1 MNSKKLFASLELC
14 RPVNV
19 LITLASIPV
28 ACWIAGGTPANWLL
42 FLLAGITG
50 ALVAAGANAIND
62 AFDIEIDRIN
72 RPDRPLPR
80 GALTQHDARRLWL
93 MVSAAAILL
102 NVFLNLSSLLIVLL
116 SVLLLYIYS
125 ARLKRTVLIGNVVIG
140 LMTGMAFIYGG
151 VVVGRIERAV
161 VPAIFAFL
169 VNGAREVLKDVED
182 MEGDRREHAV
192 TLPIQ
197 YGTTAALVL
206 ATALLVLLIGITVV
220 VGING
225 LYHPAFLYMVLLADC
240 VMCISILLLWIDH
253 SSSALRHAST
263 LLKVSMII
271 GLLSIIVGSI

>member
-1 MNSKKLFASLELC
+1 MNSKKLIAYIQLC

-19 LITLASIPV
+19 LITFASIPV
-28 ACWIAGGTPANWLL
+28 GCWIAGGTLSEWLF

-62 AFDIEIDRIN
+62 AFDIDIDRIN

-80 GALTQHDARRLWL
+80 GALTQQDARRMWL
-93 MVSAAAILL
+93 IVSVAAILL
-102 NVFLNLSSLLIVLL
+102 NLFLNLFSLLIVVL

-161 VPAIFAFL
+161 LPAIFAFL
-169 VNGAREVLKDVED
+169 VNVAREVLKDVED

-197 YGTTAALVL
+197 YGTTTALVL
-206 ATALLVLLIGITVV
+206 ATASLLILIGITIAAGVH
-220 VGING
+220 G
-225 LYHPAFLYMVLLADC
+225 LYHQAFLYIVLTADSL
-240 VMCISILLLWIDH
+240 MCISILVLWFDH
-253 SSSALRHAST
+253 SSSAMRHAST